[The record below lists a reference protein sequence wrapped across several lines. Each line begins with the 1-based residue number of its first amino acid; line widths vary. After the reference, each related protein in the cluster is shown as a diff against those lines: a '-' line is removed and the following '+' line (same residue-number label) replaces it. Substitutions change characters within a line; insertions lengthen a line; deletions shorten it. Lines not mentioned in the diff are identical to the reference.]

1 VAYFALKKR
10 IVAIFRAFQGSA
22 TPFGAKPGA
31 VLIGVCSIFYMAIV

>member
-10 IVAIFRAFQGSA
+10 VAAIFRAFQGSA
-22 TPFGAKPGA
+22 APLGALPGA